1 MRGLLYSNMPRSVS
15 LGRMRWSLT
24 GTMVCL
30 EPQGRPLFHGEECR
44 WCLGTDETRR
54 VCVCVSFFFFFFFC
68 FLLVENRISAG
79 KWPVSGSHALFT
91 DPQTSLF
98 NNFFTKNGSHG
109 TIHTLKN
116 YFVTVFS
123 VFSGIQADP

>member
-1 MRGLLYSNMPRSVS
+1 MERNVGGVWVLMKPDAFVS
-15 LGRMRWSLT
+15 AF
-24 GTMVCL
+24 
-30 EPQGRPLFHGEECR
+30 P
-44 WCLGTDETRR
+44 
-54 VCVCVSFFFFFFFC
+54 FFFFF
-68 FLLVENRISAG
+68 LVVEKRISAG